1 MTTIQL
7 IVISTS
13 AVLLLG
19 IAAISVL
26 VGGRL
31 SRPKDWKKQVEK
43 EALKVDKSK
52 IDEGFVSEDPSITSV
67 KDDSTGEIEKDTEG
81 SEIVFEEKIVY
92 EEISEEEEPNTKM
105 LYTETLTNPTLKV
118 CDLPAM
124 AAIAKR
130 HGLVAVDRKSVV

>member
-52 IDEGFVSEDPSITSV
+52 IDEGFVSEDP
-67 KDDSTGEIEKDTEG
+67 
-81 SEIVFEEKIVY
+81 
-92 EEISEEEEPNTKM
+92 
-105 LYTETLTNPTLKV
+105 
-118 CDLPAM
+118 
-124 AAIAKR
+124 
-130 HGLVAVDRKSVV
+130 